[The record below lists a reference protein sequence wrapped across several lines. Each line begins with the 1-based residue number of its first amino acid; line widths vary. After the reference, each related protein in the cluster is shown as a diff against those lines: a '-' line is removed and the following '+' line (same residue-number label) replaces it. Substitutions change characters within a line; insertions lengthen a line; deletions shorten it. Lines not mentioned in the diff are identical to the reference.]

1 MFEYLRKTLLQD
13 KMQDSSPEAAEKR
26 EENHHKKLQV
36 ATAALFIEMAKADG
50 DFSDEE
56 RQRVIHIMQNTFN
69 LDEDCVHELIELSEK
84 KLEESIGVYEFTSI
98 INEHFNRE
106 EKLELLEDLWK
117 VIYVDDKLDK
127 YEDRLVKVIGGLLN
141 VDHKDIINAKLLVK
155 EKLKRG

>member
-13 KMQDSSPEAAEKR
+13 KMQDSSPEAVEKG
-26 EENHHKKLQV
+26 EENHHNKLQV
-36 ATAALFIEMAKADG
+36 AAAALFIEMAKADG

-84 KLEESIGVYEFTSI
+84 KLEESTSIYEFASI
-98 INEHFNRE
+98 INKHFSRE
-106 EKLELLEDLWK
+106 EKLELLEGLWK
-117 VIYVDDKLDK
+117 IIYVDDILNK
-127 YEDRLVKVIGGLLN
+127 YEDRLVKVIGGMLN

-155 EKLKRG
+155 EKLKQG

>member
-1 MFEYLRKTLLQD
+1 MFEYLRKTLLQG
-13 KMQDSSPEAAEKR
+13 KVEDSSPETVEKR
-26 EENHHKKLQV
+26 EENQHKKLQI
-36 ATAALFIEMAKADG
+36 ATAALFVEMAKADG
-50 DFSDEE
+50 NFSDEE
-56 RQRVIHIMQNTFN
+56 RERVIHTVQNTFN

-98 INEHFNRE
+98 INDHFNRD

-117 VIYVDDKLDK
+117 IIYVDDKLDK
-127 YEDRLVKVIGGLLN
+127 YEDRLVKVIGGLIN

>member
-13 KMQDSSPEAAEKR
+13 KMQDSSPDADEKR
-26 EENHHKKLQV
+26 EGNHNNKLQV

-69 LDEDCVHELIELSEK
+69 LDEDCVKELIDLSEK
-84 KLEESIGVYEFTSI
+84 KLEESTSVYEFASI
-98 INEHFNRE
+98 INKHFSRE
-106 EKLELLEDLWK
+106 EKLELLEALWQI
-117 VIYVDDKLDK
+117 IYVDDKLDK
-127 YEDRLVKVIGGLLN
+127 YEDRLVKVIGGMIN

-155 EKLKRG
+155 EQLKRG